1 MLSRAIFDG
10 LVQTSYESDR
20 ETTSGCESRE
30 QRQTKQEFPY
40 FCRKRVFRA
49 WPLNIVLDY
58 NPPTFAGVIWVLRV
72 SSAYLLPNKALLL
85 SSPCCHNEYC
95 FQAWNDGDNHVKW
108 TQFLTN
114 ITVLFY
120 DRLLVET
127 TLSLSQEPLLKKSHH
142 PDLFQGTNETHA
154 AFSSREK
161 QTVLWTQLP
170 FREKQNITWWKKQN
184 PAWETC

>member
-1 MLSRAIFDG
+1 MATLKSFPWLVLGTFMLSRAIFDG

-30 QRQTKQEFPY
+30 QRQTKREFPY

-58 NPPTFAGVIWVLRV
+58 NSPTFAGVIWVLRV

-95 FQAWNDGDNHVKW
+95 FQAWNDGDNHQMNPIPDKHH
-108 TQFLTN
+108 
-114 ITVLFY
+114 
-120 DRLLVET
+120 RL
-127 TLSLSQEPLLKKSHH
+127 
-142 PDLFQGTNETHA
+142 
-154 AFSSREK
+154 
-161 QTVLWTQLP
+161 VLWPTP
-170 FREKQNITWWKKQN
+170 GRNNTFTVAGTTFKKVPPSGLVSWN
-184 PAWETC
+184 